1 MIFKQ
6 SGTVGYADFCKNC
19 AKIFALDFLQN
30 CSMIQI
36 WSNFKFP
43 ISRTQQITKSL
54 KSHKVAQLKM
64 SARFLEDLPLFF
76 QRYITSKTLVWF
88 SKSYSILKWT
98 QVYFDQGKWTFHL
111 GIFFKHLLLLLWEN
125 RTQSFKV
132 WRKTSV
138 SDGVVQKFKIKSY
151 YREEIDPRF

>member
-1 MIFKQ
+1 MPISKISNATFWVIFKQ
-6 SGTVGYADFCKNC
+6 CGIEDETLASR
-19 AKIFALDFLQN
+19 IFARIVPRFSAPSLLLNVVQ
-30 CSMIQI
+30 
-36 WSNFKFP
+36 WSKSDP
-43 ISRTQQITKSL
+43 ISSFLFQEPSRSQNPWRVF

-111 GIFFKHLLLLLWEN
+111 GIFFKHLLWEN

-132 WRKTSV
+132 WRRKTSA
-138 SDGVVQKFKIKSY
+138 
-151 YREEIDPRF
+151 